1 MEQAKLNIIQH
12 QEKYWKN
19 MAEQS
24 EIDTEIKKQTLIKKK
39 KDIELQDRA
48 MRHLD
53 LKDEILR
60 NRFLAGQSGDPLAI
74 SNIDNDKN

>member
-39 KDIELQDRA
+39 
-48 MRHLD
+48 
-53 LKDEILR
+53 
-60 NRFLAGQSGDPLAI
+60 
-74 SNIDNDKN
+74 